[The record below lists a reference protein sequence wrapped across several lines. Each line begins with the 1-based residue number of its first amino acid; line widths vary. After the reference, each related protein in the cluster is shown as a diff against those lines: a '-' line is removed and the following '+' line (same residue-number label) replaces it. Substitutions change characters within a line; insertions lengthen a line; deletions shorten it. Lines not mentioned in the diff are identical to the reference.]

1 MVSTAHRTSL
11 KNRLEFAREHQIWQ
25 QCHWG
30 PLLFTD
36 ESCIHISTCDQCV
49 RVWRQHGECF
59 AACNIVAHD
68 TFDRGSL
75 MVWRRMSL
83 DGCMDLYVLQRGHIN
98 VQRYRDDLLEPIVR
112 LYAGA
117 VGENIIVMH
126 DNARPHTTIRTSTRR
141 V

>member
-1 MVSTAHRTSL
+1 MVDVNTYLQIVSLNDVGRFLDCCACLRINWNSYKMIIYFLTASRRS
-11 KNRLEFAREHQIWQ
+11 AR
-25 QCHWG
+25 G
-30 PLLFTD
+30 
-36 ESCIHISTCDQCV
+36 
-49 RVWRQHGECF
+49 
-59 AACNIVAHD
+59 
-68 TFDRGSL
+68 
-75 MVWRRMSL
+75 
-83 DGCMDLYVLQRGHIN
+83 GHIN

>member
-1 MVSTAHRTSL
+1 
-11 KNRLEFAREHQIWQ
+11 
-25 QCHWG
+25 
-30 PLLFTD
+30 
-36 ESCIHISTCDQCV
+36 
-49 RVWRQHGECF
+49 
-59 AACNIVAHD
+59 
-68 TFDRGSL
+68 

-83 DGCMDLYVLQRGHIN
+83 DGCMDLCVLQRGHIN

-126 DNARPHTTIRTSTRR
+126 DNARPHTTIHTSTRR